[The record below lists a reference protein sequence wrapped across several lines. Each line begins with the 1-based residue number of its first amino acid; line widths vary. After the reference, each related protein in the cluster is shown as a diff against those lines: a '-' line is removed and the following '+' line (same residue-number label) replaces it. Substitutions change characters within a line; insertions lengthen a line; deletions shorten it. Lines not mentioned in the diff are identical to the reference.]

1 MNASNITRKYKEIY
15 QLSKYSNITTDQM
28 ESQGITEETRIPIK
42 SEHISTKNKENQ
54 EEDIEMEIKIGSK
67 ISSYRE
73 GEYIDANISKNEW
86 DEDRFL
92 WWYTEVWYLYTLVF
106 LSRSI
111 WKEEWWKIEKEK
123 NKKQY
128 ECSLHQ
134 NTPHQIS
141 NTEKYNM
148 YSNE

>member
-73 GEYIDANISKNEW
+73 GEYIDANIGKNEW